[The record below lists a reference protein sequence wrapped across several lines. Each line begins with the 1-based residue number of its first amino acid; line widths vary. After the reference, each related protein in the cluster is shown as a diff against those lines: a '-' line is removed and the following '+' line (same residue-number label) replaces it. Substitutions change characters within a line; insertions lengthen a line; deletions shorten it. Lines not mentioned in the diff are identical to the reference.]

1 VDPYFTKKEEE
12 SKKRMN
18 ELGRK
23 LALLYPPDG
32 ESAQKDN
39 VTQKED
45 FETDDEFEVVN
56 PFAPYVEITGVR
68 FRFKW
73 AGLDSLFRDAGN
85 EREAYFA
92 QMMNKLRENPDNS
105 GMRASAIAFYWS
117 LSRFVPGDSTTGYGF
132 REINGEDIWS
142 DDVSYWEPEP
152 GWEDRRSE
160 FRRFLQHIVE
170 MRSPGRD
177 WPSTKWEVINSF
189 AADEWD
195 RAYHQL
201 RSAVQSSQA
210 PQDAGEALIL
220 DCQFNSVFGKEM
232 DLRLGLGMYRDE
244 YFRNEKADLA
254 DIKHSLLV
262 CREFDLSGLE
272 QLPEQVC
279 LDYDDRLPPQAFTKF
294 IWNILRPT
302 RSARPRNLNVSF
314 QDLTTSFDSLG
325 AIAPY
330 YRSIRAQ
337 LAEFSGKI
345 DYAASEYEALS
356 KMELFGTNLAVDFT
370 MRAAELYFEAG
381 KNDKAAELA
390 SKATHS
396 APTDDERQSAYLL
409 LAKAHAVSGNATAAH
424 QALEHLDCE
433 TVQGDPLLRMLTT
446 LSRSSDP
453 ALVQKRIDKWLF
465 YARLTERSRELLR
478 ECAQFLHEAE
488 VQHELRLRN
497 LRIAAQEFA
506 KAIEVELRNRVFE
519 AFKQHVERRGKLD
532 ELAGHCCDDRALMG
546 FMRGD
551 VYGSQLGLGAM
562 YRSMN
567 SSRQP
572 RSECL
577 KSFSL
582 FLQERHPRI
591 LRPDILQSLGTIVRC
606 RNDEAHQLRNIEVG
620 LLSKI
625 EKMSCDVLS
634 SLG

>member
-1 VDPYFTKKEEE
+1 
-12 SKKRMN
+12 
-18 ELGRK
+18 
-23 LALLYPPDG
+23 
-32 ESAQKDN
+32 
-39 VTQKED
+39 
-45 FETDDEFEVVN
+45 
-56 PFAPYVEITGVR
+56 
-68 FRFKW
+68 
-73 AGLDSLFRDAGN
+73 
-85 EREAYFA
+85 
-92 QMMNKLRENPDNS
+92 
-105 GMRASAIAFYWS
+105 
-117 LSRFVPGDSTTGYGF
+117 
-132 REINGEDIWS
+132 
-142 DDVSYWEPEP
+142 
-152 GWEDRRSE
+152 
-160 FRRFLQHIVE
+160 
-170 MRSPGRD
+170 
-177 WPSTKWEVINSF
+177 
-189 AADEWD
+189 
-195 RAYHQL
+195 
-201 RSAVQSSQA
+201 
-210 PQDAGEALIL
+210 
-220 DCQFNSVFGKEM
+220 
-232 DLRLGLGMYRDE
+232 
-244 YFRNEKADLA
+244 
-254 DIKHSLLV
+254 
-262 CREFDLSGLE
+262 
-272 QLPEQVC
+272 
-279 LDYDDRLPPQAFTKF
+279 
-294 IWNILRPT
+294 
-302 RSARPRNLNVSF
+302 
-314 QDLTTSFDSLG
+314 LTTSFDSLG